1 MGVIYEAIYKLTYV
15 VSYIPVALFLGGGVE
30 LTIYNTTHASQKLE
44 TGLSLLL
51 ARG

>member
-15 VSYIPVALFLGGGVE
+15 VSYIPVALFLE
-30 LTIYNTTHASQKLE
+30 LTIYDTTHASQKLE
-44 TGLSLLL
+44 TGLSLLP

>member
-1 MGVIYEAIYKLTYV
+1 MGVIYEAIYKLTDV
-15 VSYIPVALFLGGGVE
+15 VSYIPVALFLGGVE